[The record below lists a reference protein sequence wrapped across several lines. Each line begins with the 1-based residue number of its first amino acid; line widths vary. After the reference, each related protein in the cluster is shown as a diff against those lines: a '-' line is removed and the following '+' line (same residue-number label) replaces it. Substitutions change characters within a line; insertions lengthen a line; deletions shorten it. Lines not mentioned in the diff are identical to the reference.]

1 MLWLTS
7 NNRFHVTHSI
17 YVYTSGPKAT
27 AQSLW
32 MTRGKTY
39 YLYKGNKEFAD
50 AIVLTKIYLNP
61 FFFNSCFHC
70 HDYHLKGECQKMFEE
85 CCCTQ
90 KITYLLGRIHT
101 CVMRNLVSLS
111 GNLPFSLERII
122 SSMSP
127 CSFSITTNTFSG
139 VSNIHSRFTMPRWR
153 KLWERGGSEQEE
165 KGRRRRNRMIWKLFW
180 QSRLNRVRN
189 RNRIP
194 DEDRNRKSQPKTET
208 TGGEYETQQG
218 TENWLLRVL
227 QNAIKCSFRTP
238 VYHSFIWVRA
248 GSFFKTYFTWNLGN
262 VNEPFKYKRLSESL
276 SSWWGT
282 F

>member
-70 HDYHLKGECQKMFEE
+70 HDYHLKGECQKKFEE
-85 CCCTQ
+85 RCCTQ

-153 KLWERGGSEQEE
+153 KLWEREGSEEEE
-165 KGRRRRNRMIWKLFW
+165 KGRRRRNRMIWKLFEEVLTEQIKQGKKQEQNTRW
-180 QSRLNRVRN
+180 GQRQKVNQRQKPQEGNMKHSR
-189 RNRIP
+189 
-194 DEDRNRKSQPKTET
+194 EQKTD
-208 TGGEYETQQG
+208 YY
-218 TENWLLRVL
+218 V
-227 QNAIKCSFRTP
+227 C
-238 VYHSFIWVRA
+238 
-248 GSFFKTYFTWNLGN
+248 FKM
-262 VNEPFKYKRLSESL
+262 P
-276 SSWWGT
+276 
-282 F
+282 

>member
-1 MLWLTS
+1 MSPIAYMYIPVGQKPLHRVCGWPGEK
-7 NNRFHVTHSI
+7 HII
-17 YVYTSGPKAT
+17 YIKETKSLLMPLCWPKFT
-27 AQSLW
+27 WIL
-32 MTRGKTY
+32 
-39 YLYKGNKEFAD
+39 
-50 AIVLTKIYLNP
+50 

-70 HDYHLKGECQKMFEE
+70 HDYHLKGECQKKFEE
-85 CCCTQ
+85 RCRTQ

-165 KGRRRRNRMIWKLFW
+165 KGRRRRNRMILKLFEEVLTEQIKQGKKQEQNTRW
-180 QSRLNRVRN
+180 GQKQKEPTKDRNHRRGIWNTAGNRKLIITCASKCHKMFFQNTCLPLFYMSQSRILFLNVFHLK
-189 RNRIP
+189 P
-194 DEDRNRKSQPKTET
+194 
-208 TGGEYETQQG
+208 G
-218 TENWLLRVL
+218 
-227 QNAIKCSFRTP
+227 KCE
-238 VYHSFIWVRA
+238 W
-248 GSFFKTYFTWNLGN
+248 
-262 VNEPFKYKRLSESL
+262 
-276 SSWWGT
+276 T